1 MTNYLKRKDE
11 TFKEYYIRLYQEK
24 DLLGLT
30 FKDIGLLLNEVSG
43 NDYNEAKWRRPY
55 EGFVQFKEMFGEGVI
70 SHSEQEILE
79 EIKEEKLEL
88 QKEKY
93 RMRDQ
98 KREFSAIIRR
108 QARLEHLSDYL
119 EEALEELEPA
129 HMPVTLQN
137 TSNNEGMVV
146 LSDWHLGAVY
156 KGRFNNFDLDIAKQ
170 RIGKVKQKTLE
181 KVKYEGL
188 DKLHIANLGDM
199 VHGLIHVSTKIQ
211 SEEDVIQ
218 QIITASDLLTD
229 FIKEF
234 ADMGIQIEYYNVI
247 GNHGR
252 VVPNKNEVAGVEE
265 NFEKL
270 ILKYLELSFNKYDNV
285 NMTGCQDGLIE
296 TEIVGKKFILT
307 HGNFDRQANSAYRL
321 PQLLGYVPDYIISG
335 HTHHDFQKDFGRTM
349 VIVNPSLIGAD
360 DYAASGRYGG
370 RAGQKFIVFNE
381 NDIDSIT
388 TIQL

>member
-1 MTNYLKRKDE
+1 MTEYLKKKEE
-11 TFKEYYIRLYQEK
+11 TFKEYYIRLYK
-24 DLLGLT
+24 DKDVLGLT
-30 FKDIGLLLNEVSG
+30 FRDIGTLLNEVSG
-43 NDYNEAKWRRPY
+43 NEYNEAKWRRPY
-55 EGFVQFKEMFGEGVI
+55 EGFVQFKEMFGEGIV
-70 SHSEQEILE
+70 SHSEQEILAEIHFERE
-79 EIKEEKLEL
+79 ELE
-88 QKEKY
+88 KEKV
-93 RMRDQ
+93 RARDQ
-98 KREFSAIIRR
+98 KREQRAMLRR
-108 QARLEHLSDYL
+108 MARLEHLSDYL
-119 EEALEELEPA
+119 EEALEELEPVN
-129 HMPVTLQN
+129 MPVALQN

-156 KGRFNNFDLDIAKQ
+156 NGRFNNFNLEIAKE
-170 RIGKVKQKTLE
+170 RIQKVKQKTLE

-218 QIITASDLLTD
+218 QIITASDILTD
-229 FIKEF
+229 FVKEF
-234 ADMGIQIEYYNVI
+234 ADLGLEIEYYNVI

-252 VVPNKNEVAGVEE
+252 VTPNKNEVAGVEE

-270 ILKYLELSFNKYDNV
+270 ILKYLEISFAKYDNV
-285 NMTGCQDGLIE
+285 KLTGCQDGLIE
-296 TEIVGKKFILT
+296 TEIVGKKFVLT

-349 VIVNPSLIGAD
+349 IIVNPSLIGAD